1 MAGIIEAAVNGI
13 LMGGLY
19 GLIAVSLSLI
29 FGVAKI
35 VNFAHGALL
44 MVALFTVYWILE
56 LLKIDPYLSALV
68 AGCFLFFFGYLFQ
81 RLFIEPIL
89 KREKDTAALT
99 VILLTSGLM
108 LIIENVALL
117 LFGADYR
124 TVKTAYTGKVW
135 EVAGLYLMEPRLIGF
150 LLSVVLIL
158 LLELYLRRT
167 NFGRAIRAT
176 SQDREAA
183 RLMGI
188 DDYLV
193 YKITFG
199 IGTVMLGFAA
209 AFLSPFYFIHPAV
222 GDLFV
227 GKSFVI
233 VVLGGLG
240 SITGAFLGG
249 LIVGLIESVG
259 AQFINSAMVESLI
272 FVIFIACLVI
282 RPMGLLGKERE

>member
-1 MAGIIEAAVNGI
+1 MAGILEAAVNGI

-81 RLFIEPIL
+81 RLFVEPIL

-135 EVAGLYLMEPRLIGF
+135 EIAGLYIMEPRLIGF
-150 LLSVVLIL
+150 VLSVVLIL

-199 IGTVMLGFAA
+199 IGTVILGFAA

-240 SITGAFLGG
+240 SITGAFLGV

-272 FVIFIACLVI
+272 FIVFIACLVI

>member
-1 MAGIIEAAVNGI
+1 MIEIIEAAVNGM

-19 GLIAVSLSLI
+19 GLIAVSLSLV

-56 LLKIDPYLSALV
+56 LLKIDPYLSALI
-68 AGCFLFFFGYLFQ
+68 AGCFLFFFGYFFQ
-81 RLFIEPIL
+81 RLFIEPVL

-108 LIIENVALL
+108 LIIENSALL

-135 EVAGLYLMEPRLIGF
+135 EVAGLYIMQPRLIGF

-158 LLELYLRRT
+158 LLEFYLRRT

-188 DDYLV
+188 DDYRV
-193 YKITFG
+193 YKVTFG
-199 IGTVMLGFAA
+199 IGTVILGFAA
-209 AFLSPFYFIHPAV
+209 AFLTPFYFIHPAV

-272 FVIFIACLVI
+272 FIIFIACLVI

>member
-1 MAGIIEAAVNGI
+1 MAGIIEAAVNGV

-44 MVALFTVYWILE
+44 MVALFTVYWVLV

-68 AGCFLFFFGYLFQ
+68 AGCFLFFFGYAFQ
-81 RLFIEPIL
+81 RLFVEPIL

-108 LIIENVALL
+108 LIIENTALV

-135 EVAGLYLMEPRLIGF
+135 EVAGLYIMQPRLIGF
-150 LLSVVLIL
+150 VLSVVLIL

-188 DDYLV
+188 DDYQV

-199 IGTVMLGFAA
+199 IGTVILGFAA

-222 GDLFV
+222 GDLFI
-227 GKSFVI
+227 GRSFVI

-249 LIVGLIESVG
+249 LIVGVIESVG

-272 FVIFIACLVI
+272 FIVFIACLVI
-282 RPMGLLGKERE
+282 RPMGLLGKEKG

>member
-1 MAGIIEAAVNGI
+1 MTGIIEAAVNGI

-56 LLKIDPYLSALV
+56 LLKVDPYLSALL
-68 AGCFLFFFGYLFQ
+68 AGCFLFFFGYYFQ

-108 LIIENVALL
+108 LIIENSALL

-124 TVKTAYTGKVW
+124 TVRTAYTGKVW
-135 EVAGLYLMEPRLIGF
+135 EVAGLYIMQPRLIGF
-150 LLSVVLIL
+150 VLSVVLIR
-158 LLELYLRRT
+158 LLEFYLRRT

-188 DDYLV
+188 DDYRV
-193 YKITFG
+193 YKVTFG
-199 IGTVMLGFAA
+199 IGTVILGFAA
-209 AFLSPFYFIHPAV
+209 AFLTPFYFIHPAV

-272 FVIFIACLVI
+272 FIVFIACLVI

>member
-1 MAGIIEAAVNGI
+1 MAGILEAAVNGI

-81 RLFIEPIL
+81 RLFVEPIL

-135 EVAGLYLMEPRLIGF
+135 EIAGLYIMEPRLIGF
-150 LLSVVLIL
+150 VLSVVLIL

-199 IGTVMLGFAA
+199 IGTVILGFAA

-272 FVIFIACLVI
+272 FIVFIACLVI

>member
-1 MAGIIEAAVNGI
+1 
-13 LMGGLY
+13 
-19 GLIAVSLSLI
+19 
-29 FGVAKI
+29 
-35 VNFAHGALL
+35 
-44 MVALFTVYWILE
+44 
-56 LLKIDPYLSALV
+56 
-68 AGCFLFFFGYLFQ
+68 
-81 RLFIEPIL
+81 
-89 KREKDTAALT
+89 
-99 VILLTSGLM
+99 
-108 LIIENVALL
+108 
-117 LFGADYR
+117 
-124 TVKTAYTGKVW
+124 
-135 EVAGLYLMEPRLIGF
+135 
-150 LLSVVLIL
+150 
-158 LLELYLRRT
+158 LRRT

-199 IGTVMLGFAA
+199 IGTVILGFAA

-272 FVIFIACLVI
+272 FIVFIACLVI

>member
-1 MAGIIEAAVNGI
+1 MIGLVEATINGI

-19 GLIAVSLSLI
+19 GFIAVSLSLI

-44 MVALFTVYWILE
+44 MVAMFLVYWILV
-56 LLKIDPYLSALV
+56 LLKVDPYVSAFIA
-68 AGCFLFFFGYLFQ
+68 AGFLFLFGYFFQKLFV
-81 RLFIEPIL
+81 EPIL
-89 KREKDTAALT
+89 KRERDTAALT

-124 TVKTAYTGKVW
+124 TVKTPYTGKIW
-135 EVAGLYLMEPRLIGF
+135 EVAGLFVMQPRLIGF
-150 LLSVVLIL
+150 VFSLVLIL
-158 LLELYLRRT
+158 LLELYLRKS

-188 DDYLV
+188 DDYKV

-240 SITGAFLGG
+240 SISGAFLAGI
-249 LIVGLIESVG
+249 IVGVIESLG

-272 FVIFIACLVI
+272 FIIFIACLVI
-282 RPMGLLGKERE
+282 RPTGLLGKQRE